1 MAFLCTLMD
10 DPVVASDGFTYN
22 REEIQNW
29 FKDHDTS
36 LHTNEPFEHKILTP
50 NVTVRKMIAS
60 WCEQNG
66 VPVPTAP
73 KREATPAP
81 VVPVAPLLQKPQVT
95 CAVHPKEQLRVFC
108 RSCRRGV
115 CVLCA
120 VDTDMCKAHATKV
133 FEPLLEELKA
143 DREEWARARLQCDA
157 AAEQVCAAIQTDAD
171 AKKN

>member
-1 MAFLCTLMD
+1 MAFRCNLMA
-10 DPVVASDGFTYN
+10 DPVVASDGITYE
-22 REEIQNW
+22 RSAIEQW
-29 FKDHDTS
+29 MSGHDVS
-36 LHTNEPFEHKILTP
+36 PITNEPFEHKILTP
-50 NVTVRKMIAS
+50 NVMARKMIAS

-133 FEPLLEELKA
+133 ITTIFPRIYA
-143 DREEWARARLQCDA
+143 RTYYAHPRAR
-157 AAEQVCAAIQTDAD
+157 VMSFSSYPCAWAQGSLPFEKA
-171 AKKN
+171 